1 MIERRNFK
9 RTQMNK
15 ITFAALL
22 LFLIAAPKAHALN
35 VFACEPEWGSLTHEL
50 AGDAVTVDVG
60 TTALQD
66 VHVIEA
72 KPSLIAKV
80 RRADLVVCSG
90 ADLEIGWLPQL
101 IRQAGNPKVASGSG
115 YFMASDQIT
124 TLEKPSKL
132 DRSEGDIHPQG
143 NPHFQLD
150 PYRMLAIAKALDARL
165 IELDPTKAALYQQH
179 LADFSTRWTTAI
191 KGWEA
196 KAAPLKG
203 RKVVVHHWS
212 WIYLLTWL
220 GMEQIGALEPKPG
233 VPPTSAHLASLIE
246 LTKSSNTLAIISAA
260 YQDPKPGI
268 WLSEHT
274 GVPALILPFTVGGDD
289 KAKDLFGLFD
299 STIDKM
305 LAVQK

>member
-1 MIERRNFK
+1 MVKLSFL
-9 RTQMNK
+9 
-15 ITFAALL
+15 ALL
-22 LFLIAAPKAHALN
+22 LFTVIAQKAHALN
-35 VFACEPEWGSLTHEL
+35 VFACEPEWGALAREL
-50 AGDAVTVDVG
+50 GGDAVTVDVA

-90 ADLEIGWLPQL
+90 AELEVGWLPQL
-101 IRQAGNPKVASGSG
+101 IHQGGNPKVASGAG
-115 YFMASDQIT
+115 YFMAADQIT

-132 DRSEGDIHPQG
+132 DRSEGDIHPGG

-150 PYRMLAIAKALDARL
+150 PYRVLAIGKALDVRL
-165 IELDPTKAALYQQH
+165 AELDPGHAAVFQQR
-179 LADFSTRWTTAI
+179 LGDFSMRWQAAI
-191 KGWEA
+191 KTWET

-212 WIYLLTWL
+212 WIYLLQWL

-233 VPPTSAHLASLIE
+233 VPPTSGHLASLID
-246 LTKSSNTLAIISAA
+246 LTKSSNTLAILRAA
-260 YQDPKPGI
+260 YQDPKPGD

-274 GVPALILPFTVGGDD
+274 GVPAVTLPFTVGGDD
-289 KAKDLFGLFD
+289 RAKDLFGLFD
-299 STIDKM
+299 STIDKL
-305 LAVQK
+305 LAVAK

>member
-1 MIERRNFK
+1 MSRLAILA
-9 RTQMNK
+9 T
-15 ITFAALL
+15 ILL
-22 LFLIAAPKAHALN
+22 AFGAQNARAVN
-35 VFACEPEWGSLTHEL
+35 VFACEPEWGSLMHEL
-50 AGDAVTVDVG
+50 AGDIDSVDVG

-101 IRQAGNPKVASGSG
+101 IRQAGNSKVASGPG
-115 YFMASDQIT
+115 YFMAADQIT

-143 NPHFQLD
+143 NPHFQMD
-150 PYRMLAIAKALDARL
+150 PNRVLAVAKALAARL
-165 IELDPTKAALYQQH
+165 AELDPKNAATYQQK
-179 LADFSTRWTTAI
+179 LADFSARWQTAT
-191 KGWEA
+191 KAWEA

-203 RKVVVHHWS
+203 RKVVVHHMA
-212 WIYLLTWL
+212 WIYLTQWL

-233 VPPTSAHLASLIE
+233 VPPTSAHLASLID
-246 LTKSSNTLAIISAA
+246 LTKSSNTLAILRAA
-260 YQDPKPGI
+260 YQDPKPSD

-274 GVPALILPFTVGGDD
+274 GVPAVTLPFTVGGDAQ
-289 KAKDLFGLFD
+289 AKDLFDLFD
-299 STIDKM
+299 STIDKL
-305 LAVQK
+305 LAVAK